1 MAVDKPVPA
10 IEPKSIRFA
19 IDRGGTFTDVWA
31 AIPGRDDI
39 LLKLLSVDPGNYDDA
54 PAEGIRRVLEMV
66 SGRSIPRR
74 DPIPKDLIHSI
85 RMGTTVAT
93 NALLERKG
101 TRHAFMVTQG
111 FRDLLDI
118 SYQSRPKLF
127 ALGIRKPELLYDEVV
142 EVSERLT
149 VEEFDEDVNKETR
162 PPLQEIPGVLI
173 KGTTG
178 DMLRVIRPLDEDEV
192 RQKLAALREKGIDTL
207 AVCLVHS
214 YLYPNHELR
223 IAEIA
228 REMGFT
234 HVSTSSSVGANM
246 IKMISR
252 GSSASADAYLTPEI
266 VRYVNGFSN
275 GFEDGNLDGV
285 SCEFMQ
291 SDGGL
296 VSHKNFSGLR
306 GILSGPAGG
315 VVGHART
322 SYDGKSPIVGFDM
335 GGTSTDV
342 SRYGG
347 SFEHVF
353 ETTTAG
359 VSIQSPQ
366 LDINTVAAG
375 GGSMLFWKN
384 GLFTVGP
391 ESASAHPGP
400 ASYRKGGPLTVTD
413 ANLFLGRLVPEFFPA
428 IFGPNE
434 DLPLDA
440 TIVKQKFE
448 ELTKQINADTGRE
461 MTPLEVAH
469 GFIDVANESMSR
481 PIRALTEARGF
492 ETAEHNLATFGG
504 AGGQHACEIATK
516 LGIRRIVIHKYSSIL
531 SAYGMALAEV
541 VQEAQEPSSEVLSD
555 ESIPRLN
562 ERIKELKTKVTDGL
576 LAQGSKLPAIEHEPY
591 LNLRYHGTDT
601 NFMIPEPAEGD
612 WRSAFEKEHLRE
624 LSFVFPPERKVLVD
638 DVRVRGVG
646 KSGEASSANEQLV
659 KELKGLSFSTTETP
673 QERVVD
679 AFFAEGG
686 LQPTKIFRLG
696 DLAPGS
702 VVNGPAIIIDNTQ
715 TIVVVPG
722 AEAKIL
728 TSHVVVDLADAKS
741 KQPEDEQELVV
752 DPIRLSIF
760 GHRFMSI
767 AEQMGRTLQKTSI
780 SLNIKERL
788 DFSCAIF
795 SPDGELVA
803 NAPHVPVHLGSMSY
817 AVKYQHNLHYGKLRP
832 GDVLVSNHPEAGGT
846 HLPDITVITPVFD
859 ANGDSICFYTASR
872 GHHLDIG
879 GFRGNSM
886 PPDSTELW
894 QEGAA
899 IKSFFLV
906 RDGQFDEEG
915 IVALLLEPGKY
926 PNCSG
931 SRRLGD
937 NLSDLKA
944 QVAANTK
951 GSNLINALMEEYGK
965 HTVHFYMRK
974 IQENAEVAVRAY
986 LKSAYKRFGS
996 KPFKARDYLDN
1007 GSMMQV
1013 AITVDEEGFG
1023 TFDFTGTSCEMLS
1036 NMNAP
1041 PAITYSAMIYTLRLL
1056 IGSDIPLNQGCLAPT
1071 KLILPK
1077 HTFLNPSSGPAVCCG
1092 NTLTSQRLVDLLLK
1106 AFRAAAGSQGC
1117 MNCFGFFGNCKVE
1130 SSSSSSSGE
1139 AQPEPLGFGFGYG
1152 ETICGGEGA
1161 GPSWH
1166 GASAVQIH
1174 MTNTRTTDIEIIEK
1188 RYPVLMREFSIR
1200 RGSGGRGRFRGGC
1213 GVVRDWECRHPLTFG
1228 LITERRVHQP
1238 YGMLGGEN
1246 GASGANYWVQR
1257 TADDGGERWVNIG
1270 SRGQVDMKEGD
1281 RCVIHTPGGG
1291 GWGVPDDDDGDEYEN
1306 DNDSGVFGV
1315 VVEEEEGG
1323 KKKEEGEEKG
1333 VDDGVNGTGTGNEN
1347 GVVEPQVAYPRAA
1360 GSLATYAAAQEA
1372 AS

>member
-1 MAVDKPVPA
+1 MAAGTITPPVQ
-10 IEPKSIRFA
+10 PKSIKFA

-31 AIPGRDDI
+31 AIPGREDI
-39 LLKLLSVDPGNYDDA
+39 VLKLLSVDPGNYGDA

-66 SGRSIPRR
+66 SGKAIPRQA
-74 DPIPKDLIHSI
+74 PIPKDLIHSI

-101 TRHAFMVTQG
+101 TRHAFVVTQG

-118 SYQSRPKLF
+118 GYQARPKLF
-127 ALGIRKPELLYDEVV
+127 ELGIRKPELLYDEVV

-149 VEEFDEDVNKETR
+149 VEEFDEDVNKGRRQLTEV
-162 PPLQEIPGVLI
+162 PGLLVR
-173 KGTTG
+173 GTTG

-192 RQKLAALREKGIDTL
+192 RAKLTAVREKGIDTL
-207 AVCLVHS
+207 AVCLAHS
-214 YLYPNHELR
+214 YLYPNHERR

-228 REMGFT
+228 GELGFT
-234 HVSTSSSVGANM
+234 HISTSSGVGSNM
-246 IKMISR
+246 VKMTSR

-266 VRYVNGFSN
+266 IRYIQGFSK
-275 GFEDGNLDGV
+275 GFADGNLDGV

-296 VSHKNFSGLR
+296 VNHKTFSGLR

-375 GGSMLFWKN
+375 GGSMLFWRD
-384 GLFTVGP
+384 GLFKVGP
-391 ESASAHPGP
+391 ESAGAHPGP

-413 ANLFLGRLVPEFFPA
+413 ANLFLGRLVPDFFPA

-434 DLPLDA
+434 DLPLDVN
-440 TIVKQKFE
+440 IVTQKFAKI
-448 ELTKQINADTGRE
+448 TKQINADTGRS

-469 GFIDVANESMSR
+469 GFIDVANESMCR

-492 ETAEHNLATFGG
+492 ETREHNLATFGG
-504 AGGQHACEIATK
+504 AGGQHACEIASK
-516 LGIRRIVIHKYSSIL
+516 LGINRIVIHKYSSIL

-541 VQEAQEPSSEVLSD
+541 VQESQEPSSETLTD
-555 ESIPRLN
+555 DSIPRLD
-562 ERIKELKTKVTDGL
+562 ERISTLKKKVTDGL
-576 LAQGSKLPAIEHEPY
+576 HFQGIADVAIEHEPY

-601 NFMIPEPAEGD
+601 NFMIAEPADGD
-612 WRSAFEKEHLRE
+612 WRSALEREHLRE
-624 LSFVFPPERKVLVD
+624 LSFTFPRDRKVLVD

-646 KSGEASSANEQLV
+646 RSGEASQANSQLV
-659 KELKGLSFSTTETP
+659 KELKGLAFAGTSAG
-673 QERVVD
+673 ERQVNV
-679 AFFAEGG
+679 FFGDGG
-686 LQPTKIFRLG
+686 LQPTNIFQLQN
-696 DLAPGS
+696 LSPGS
-702 VVNGPAIIIDNTQ
+702 EVEGPAIIIDKTQ
-715 TIVVVPG
+715 TILVVPS
-722 AEAKIL
+722 ATAKIL
-728 TSHVVVDLADAKS
+728 TSHVVIDLADAKS
-741 KQPEDEQELVV
+741 KQSEEEHELVV
-752 DPIRLSIF
+752 DPIKLSIF

-817 AVKYQHNLHYGKLRP
+817 AVQYQHELHHGKLRP
-832 GDVLVSNHPEAGGT
+832 GDVLLSNHPESGGT

-859 ANGDSICFYTASR
+859 TDGKTICFYTASR

-906 RDGQFDEEG
+906 RDGQFDEDG

-951 GSNLINALMEEYGK
+951 GSNLIHALMDEYGK
-965 HTVHFYMRK
+965 HVVLFYMRK
-974 IQENAEVAVRAY
+974 IQENAEISVRGY
-986 LKSAYKRFGS
+986 LKSAYKRFGA

-1013 AITVDEEGFG
+1013 SITVDEDGFG

-1041 PAITYSAMIYTLRLL
+1041 PAITYSALIYTLRLL

-1071 KLILPK
+1071 KIILPK
-1077 HTFLNPSSGPAVCCG
+1077 GTFLNPSAGPAVCCG

-1106 AFRAAAGSQGC
+1106 AFQAAAGSQGC
-1117 MNCFGFFGNCKVE
+1117 MNCFGFFGNCQDAGE
-1130 SSSSSSSGE
+1130 SGGE
-1139 AQPEPLGFGFGYG
+1139 AQASGFGFGYG

-1161 GPSWH
+1161 GPTWH
-1166 GASAVQIH
+1166 GASGVQVH
-1174 MTNTRTTDIEIIEK
+1174 MTNTRTTDMELLEK
-1188 RYPVLMREFSIR
+1188 RYPVLVREFSIR
-1200 RGSGGRGRFRGGC
+1200 RDGGGAGGGGGGGRGRFRGGA
-1213 GVVRDWECRHPLTFG
+1213 GVVRDWECRHDLTFG
-1228 LITERRVHQP
+1228 LITERRVHPP
-1238 YGMLGGEN
+1238 YGMRGGEP
-1246 GASGANYWVQR
+1246 GARGANYWVKK
-1257 TADDGGERWVNIG
+1257 TDDGTGERWVNIG
-1270 SRGQVDMKEGD
+1270 ARGQVDMKAGD
-1281 RCVIHTPGGG
+1281 RCVIYTPGGG
-1291 GWGVPDDDDGDEYEN
+1291 GWGAAPDEDE
-1306 DNDSGVFGV
+1306 D
-1315 VVEEEEGG
+1315 EEEE
-1323 KKKEEGEEKG
+1323 EEERVGA
-1333 VDDGVNGTGTGNEN
+1333 DAANGHAHG
-1347 GVVEPQVAYPRAA
+1347 VAYQRAA
-1360 GSLATYAAAQEA
+1360 GSVHNFMAAQEA

>member
-1 MAVDKPVPA
+1 MAVGSLPPPVQ
-10 IEPKSIRFA
+10 PKSVKFA
-19 IDRGGTFTDVWA
+19 IDRGGTFTDVFA
-31 AIPGRDDI
+31 AIPGREDI
-39 LLKLLSVDPGNYDDA
+39 VLKLLSVDPSAYDDA
-54 PAEGIRRVLEMV
+54 PAEGIRRVLESI
-66 SGRSIPRR
+66 SGQQIPRGT
-74 DPIPKDLIHSI
+74 PIPKDLIHSI

-101 TRHAFMVTQG
+101 TRHAFVVNQG
-111 FRDLLDI
+111 FGDLLEI
-118 SYQSRPKLF
+118 GYQSRPKLF
-127 ALGIRKPELLYDEVV
+127 ELGIKKPELLYEKVI
-142 EVSERLT
+142 EVSERIT
-149 VEEFDEDVNKETR
+149 VEEFDEDVTRDSR
-162 PPLQEIPGVLI
+162 PPLQEIPGVLVRGI
-173 KGTTG
+173 TG
-178 DMLRVIRPLDEDEV
+178 DILRIIRPLDEEEV
-192 RQKLAALREKGIDTL
+192 RGKLAQIKAEGIETL
-207 AVCLVHS
+207 AICLAHS
-214 YLYPNHELR
+214 YIYPNHENR

-228 REMGFT
+228 KDMGFT

-266 VRYVNGFSN
+266 IRYVSGFAKV
-275 GFEDGNLDGV
+275 FADGNLDGV

-296 VSHKNFSGLR
+296 VSHKNFNGLK

-347 SFEHVF
+347 IFEHVF

-375 GGSMLFWKN
+375 GGSMLFWRD
-384 GLFTVGP
+384 GLFKVGP
-391 ESASAHPGP
+391 DSAGAHPGP

-413 ANLFLGRLVPEFFPA
+413 ANLFLGRLIPDYFPK
-428 IFGPNE
+428 IFGPTE
-434 DLPLDA
+434 DLPLD
-440 TIVKQKFE
+440 IDVVVQKFE
-448 ELTKQINADTGRE
+448 ELTKQINADTGRS

-492 ETAEHNLATFGG
+492 ETAQHNLATFGG
-504 AGGQHACEIATK
+504 AGGQHACEIGKK
-516 LGIRRIVIHKYSSIL
+516 LGIRRIVVHKYSSIL

-541 VQEAQEPSSEVLSD
+541 VQEAQEPSSEILSE
-555 ESIPRLN
+555 ESLTRLMS
-562 ERIKELKTKVTDGL
+562 RMQDLKTKVTEGL
-576 LAQGSKLPAIEHEPY
+576 LAQGIQESSIEHEQY
-591 LNLRYHGTDT
+591 LNLRYQGTDT
-601 NFMIPEPAEGD
+601 NFMILAPVDGD
-612 WRSAFEKEHLRE
+612 WRSALEKEHLRE
-624 LSFVFPPERKVLVD
+624 LSFIFPKDKKVHVD

-646 KSGEASSANEQLV
+646 KSTEVSTDNAKLV
-659 KELKGLSFSTTETP
+659 EELKFQTFSEVKDGEDRIT
-673 QERVVD
+673 Q
-679 AFFAEGG
+679 AYFAEGG
-686 LQPTKIFRLG
+686 MQPTKVFRLNK
-696 DLAPGS
+696 LTPGS
-702 VVNGPAIIIDNTQ
+702 IVAGPAIIIDNTQ
-715 TIVVVPG
+715 TIIVVPG
-722 AEAKIL
+722 SQARIL
-728 TSHVVVDLADAKS
+728 TSHVVIDLVDEKLQQS
-741 KQPEDEQELVV
+741 QEEQELVV
-752 DPIRLSIF
+752 DPIKLSIF

-780 SLNIKERL
+780 SINIKERL

-817 AVKYQHNLHYGKLRP
+817 AVKYQHNLHRGNLRP
-832 GDVLVSNHPEAGGT
+832 GDVLVSNHPESGGT

-859 ANGDSICFYTASR
+859 TDGKTICFYTASR

-879 GFRGNSM
+879 GYRGNSM

-906 RDGQFDEEG
+906 RDNHFDEEG
-915 IVALLLEPGKY
+915 IVKILLEPGKY
-926 PNCSG
+926 PNSSG

-951 GSNLINALMEEYGK
+951 GSNLIKALMEEYGK
-965 HTVHFYMRK
+965 PTVHFYMTK
-974 IQENAEVAVRAY
+974 IQENAEVAVRGY
-986 LKSAYKRFGS
+986 LKSAYKKYGS
-996 KPFKARDYLDN
+996 KPLRAKQFLDN
-1007 GSMMQV
+1007 GSMMKV
-1013 AITVDEEGFG
+1013 AITIDETGFG
-1023 TFDFTGTSCEMLS
+1023 TFDFTGTTCEMLS

-1041 PAITYSAMIYTLRLL
+1041 PAITYSALIYTLRLL

-1071 KLILPK
+1071 KVILPK
-1077 HTFLNPSSGPAVCCG
+1077 NCFLNPSSGPAVCCG
-1092 NTLTSQRLVDLLLK
+1092 NTLTSQRLVDLLLN
-1106 AFRAAAGSQGC
+1106 AFQAASGSQGC
-1117 MNCFGFFGNCKVE
+1117 MNCFGFFGNCRDE
-1130 SSSSSSSGE
+1130 SGE
-1139 AQPEPLGFGFGYG
+1139 PQTGFGFSYG

-1161 GPSWH
+1161 GPGWH

-1174 MTNTRTTDIEIIEK
+1174 MTNTRTTDTEIIEK
-1188 RYPVLMREFSIR
+1188 RYPVLVREFSIR
-1200 RGSGGRGRFRGGC
+1200 RGSGGRGQFNGGC
-1213 GVVRDWECRHPLTFG
+1213 GIVRDWECRHPLTFG

-1238 YGMLGGEN
+1238 YGMMGGEG
-1246 GASGANYWVQR
+1246 GACGANFWVQKQE
-1257 TADDGGERWVNIG
+1257 DGTERWINIG

-1291 GWGVPDDDDGDEYEN
+1291 GWGTPDYMDEDDGIGGAV
-1306 DNDSGVFGV
+1306 GVPV
-1315 VVEEEEGG
+1315 MN
-1323 KKKEEGEEKG
+1323 
-1333 VDDGVNGTGTGNEN
+1333 GVNGVNGANGTKGAK
-1347 GVVEPQVAYPRAA
+1347 VAYPRAT
-1360 GSLATYAAAQEA
+1360 GSFHAFSAAQEA
-1372 AS
+1372 SS

>member
-1 MAVDKPVPA
+1 MSREAQYGLSMDKMMTARSDRVY
-10 IEPKSIRFA
+10 
-19 IDRGGTFTDVWA
+19 IDSPDYIQGIVSRPNSQGRILSGYATPHRGGTFTDVWA
-31 AIPGRDDI
+31 AIPGREDI
-39 LLKLLSVDPGNYDDA
+39 VLKLLSVDPGNYDDA
-54 PAEGIRRVLEMV
+54 PAEGIRRVLELV
-66 SGRSIPRR
+66 SRKTIPRR
-74 DPIPKDLIHSI
+74 SPIPKDLIHSI

-101 TRHAFMVTQG
+101 TRHAFVVTQG

-118 SYQSRPKLF
+118 GYQSRPKLF

-142 EVSERLT
+142 EISERLT
-149 VEEFDEDVNKETR
+149 PEEFDEDINKDSR
-162 PPLQEIPGVLI
+162 PPLKEVPGVLV

-178 DMLRVIRPLDEDEV
+178 DILRVIRPLDEDEV
-192 RQKLAALREKGIDTL
+192 RQKLSTIRANGIDTI
-207 AVCLVHS
+207 AVCLAHS
-214 YLYPNHELR
+214 YLYPTHELR
-223 IAEIA
+223 VAEIA
-228 REMGFT
+228 RELGFT
-234 HVSTSSSVGANM
+234 HVSTSSGVGANM

-252 GSSASADAYLTPEI
+252 GGSASADAYLTPEI
-266 VRYVNGFSN
+266 TRYIAGFSK
-275 GFEDGNLDGV
+275 GFENGNLDGV

-296 VSHKNFSGLR
+296 VNHKTFSGLR

-347 SFEHVF
+347 AFEHVF

-375 GGSMLFWKN
+375 GGSMLFWRD
-384 GLFTVGP
+384 GLFKVGP
-391 ESASAHPGP
+391 ESAGAHPGP

-413 ANLFLGRLVPEFFPA
+413 ANLFLSRPLPEFFPA

-434 DLPLDA
+434 NLPLDSD
-440 TIVKQKFE
+440 IVAKKFE
-448 ELTKQINADTGRE
+448 ELTAQINADTGRS
-461 MTPLEVAH
+461 MTALEVAH

-504 AGGQHACEIATK
+504 AGGQHACEIASK
-516 LGIRRIVIHKYSSIL
+516 LGIRRTVIHKYSSIL

-541 VQEAQEPSSEVLSD
+541 VQEAQEPSSEILSD
-555 ESIPRLN
+555 ESVPRLN
-562 ERIKELKTKVTDGL
+562 ERLGVLRNKVTEGL
-576 LAQGSKLPAIEHEPY
+576 LAQGTSPSAIAHEPY

-601 NFMIPEPAEGD
+601 NFMITEPADGD
-612 WRSAFEKEHLRE
+612 WRSALEKEHLRE
-624 LSFVFPPERKVLVD
+624 LSFTFPRDRKVLVD

-646 KSGEASSANEQLV
+646 KSGEASHANEQLV
-659 KELKGLSFSTTETP
+659 KELKNFTFASASGEGK
-673 QERVVD
+673 VANV
-679 AFFAEGG
+679 FFEAGG
-686 LQPTKIFRLG
+686 LQPTEIFRLG

-702 VVNGPAIIIDNTQ
+702 VVDGPAIIIDNTQ
-715 TIVVVPG
+715 TIVVVPS
-722 AEAKIL
+722 AKAKIL
-728 TSHVVVDLADAKS
+728 TSHVVIDLADGKS
-741 KQPEDEQELVV
+741 KQYKDEHELVV
-752 DPIRLSIF
+752 DPIKLSIF

-817 AVKYQHNLHYGKLRP
+817 AVKYQHNLHHGKLRP
-832 GDVLVSNHPEAGGT
+832 GDVLVSNHPESGGT
-846 HLPDITVITPVFD
+846 HLP
-859 ANGDSICFYTASR
+859 ASR

-906 RDGQFDEEG
+906 RDGHFDEEG

-944 QVAANTK
+944 QVAAYTK
-951 GSNLINALMEEYGK
+951 GSNLINALMDEYGK

-974 IQENAEVAVRAY
+974 IQENAEVAVRGY
-986 LKSAYKRFGS
+986 LKSAFKRFGS

-1013 AITVDEEGFG
+1013 AITVDEEGSG

-1041 PAITYSAMIYTLRLL
+1041 PAITYSALIYTLRLL
-1056 IGSDIPLNQGCLAPT
+1056 INSDIPLNQGCLAPT
-1071 KLILPK
+1071 KVILPK
-1077 HTFLNPSSGPAVCCG
+1077 NTLLNPSSGPAVCCG

-1106 AFRAAAGSQGC
+1106 AFRAASGSQGC
-1117 MNCFGFFGNCKVE
+1117 MNCFGFMGNCKVE
-1130 SSSSSSSGE
+1130 KKDGE
-1139 AQPEPLGFGFGYG
+1139 DGVEGQKKPQDEELGFGFGYG

-1161 GPSWH
+1161 GPTWH
-1166 GASAVQIH
+1166 GASGVQIH
-1174 MTNTRTTDIEIIEK
+1174 MTNTRTTDVEIIEK
-1188 RYPVLMREFSIR
+1188 RYPVLVREFSIR
-1200 RGSGGRGRFRGGC
+1200 QGSGGRGRFRGGC
-1213 GVVRDWECRHPLTFG
+1213 GIVRDWECRHDLTFG

-1238 YGMLGGEN
+1238 YGMLRGEN
-1246 GASGANYWVQR
+1246 GESGANYWVQK
-1257 TADDGGERWVNIG
+1257 TDDGDGERWINIG

-1291 GWGVPDDDDGDEYEN
+1291 GWGAFEDDEVDGEVDGAAN
-1306 DNDSGVFGV
+1306 GVM
-1315 VVEEEEGG
+1315 
-1323 KKKEEGEEKG
+1323 
-1333 VDDGVNGTGTGNEN
+1333 DGALVNGET
-1347 GVVEPQVAYPRAA
+1347 PAKIAYPRAT
-1360 GSLATYAAAQEA
+1360 GSFHTYAAAQEA

>member
-1 MAVDKPVPA
+1 MAVGSLPLAV
-10 IEPKSIRFA
+10 EPKSVKFA
-19 IDRGGTFTDVWA
+19 IDRGGTFTDVFA
-31 AIPGRDDI
+31 AVPGREDI
-39 LLKLLSVDPGNYDDA
+39 VLKLLSVDPSSYDDA
-54 PAEGIRRVLEMV
+54 PAEGIRRVLESI
-66 SGRSIPRR
+66 SGQQIPRGT
-74 DPIPKDLIHSI
+74 PIPKDLIHSI

-101 TRHAFMVTQG
+101 TRHAFVVNQG
-111 FRDLLDI
+111 FRDLLEI
-118 SYQSRPKLF
+118 GYQSRPKLF
-127 ALGIRKPELLYDEVV
+127 ELGIKKPELLYETVV
-142 EVSERLT
+142 EVSERIT
-149 VEEFDEDVNKETR
+149 VEEFDEDVTKDSR
-162 PPLQEIPGVLI
+162 PPLEEVPGVLVKAI
-173 KGTTG
+173 TG
-178 DMLRVIRPLDEDEV
+178 DILRIIRPLDEAEV
-192 RQKLAALREKGIDTL
+192 REKLNKLKAEGIETL
-207 AVCLVHS
+207 AICLAHS
-214 YLYPNHELR
+214 YIYPTHENR

-228 REMGFT
+228 KEIGFT

-266 VRYVNGFSN
+266 VRYVSGFAKV
-275 GFEDGNLDGV
+275 FADGNLDGV

-296 VSHKNFSGLR
+296 VSHKNFNGLK

-322 SYDGKSPIVGFDM
+322 SYDGNSPIVGFDM

-375 GGSMLFWKN
+375 GGSMLFWKD
-384 GLFTVGP
+384 GLFKVGP
-391 ESASAHPGP
+391 DSAGAHPGP

-413 ANLFLGRLVPEFFPA
+413 ANLFLGRIIPDYFPK
-428 IFGPNE
+428 IFGETE
-434 DLPLDA
+434 DLPLDVE
-440 TIVKQKFE
+440 IVVKKFE
-448 ELTKQINADTGRE
+448 ELTAQINKDTGRS
-461 MTPLEVAH
+461 MTPVEVAH

-492 ETAEHNLATFGG
+492 ETAQHNLATFGG
-504 AGGQHACEIATK
+504 AGGQHACEIAKK
-516 LGIRRIVIHKYSSIL
+516 LGIKRIVIHKYSSIL

-541 VQEAQEPSSEVLSD
+541 VQEAQEPSSEILSE
-555 ESIPRLN
+555 ESLPRLMA
-562 ERIKELKTKVTDGL
+562 RTKDLKAKVTEGL
-576 LAQGSKLPAIEHEPY
+576 LTQGIQNDSIVHEEY
-591 LNLRYHGTDT
+591 LNLRYAGTDT
-601 NFMIPEPAEGD
+601 NFMILSPVDGD
-612 WRSAFEKEHLRE
+612 WRSALEKEHLRE
-624 LSFVFPPERKVLVD
+624 LSFIFPKDKKVHID

-646 KSGEASSANEQLV
+646 KSTEVSQDNSKLV
-659 KELKGLSFSTTETP
+659 KELRLHAFSEVGDGEDRTTQTY
-673 QERVVD
+673 
-679 AFFAEGG
+679 FAEGG
-686 LQPTKIFRLG
+686 LQDTKVFQLNTLTPSSIV
-696 DLAPGS
+696 A
-702 VVNGPAIIIDNTQ
+702 GPAIIIDNTQ

-722 AEAKIL
+722 SQARIL
-728 TSHVVVDLADAKS
+728 TSHVVVDLVDEKPQ
-741 KQPEDEQELVV
+741 QPQEEQELVV
-752 DPIRLSIF
+752 DPIKLSIF

-780 SLNIKERL
+780 SINIKERL

-817 AVKYQHNLHYGKLRP
+817 AVKYQHNLHLGKLRP
-832 GDVLVSNHPEAGGT
+832 GDVLVSNHPESGGT

-859 ANGDSICFYTASR
+859 TDNKTICFFCASR

-899 IKSFFLV
+899 IRSFFLV
-906 RDGQFDEEG
+906 RDNHFDEEG
-915 IVALLLEPGKY
+915 IVKILLEPGNH

-931 SRRLGD
+931 SRRLAD

-951 GSNLINALMEEYGK
+951 GSNLIKALMEEYGK
-965 HTVHFYMRK
+965 HTVHFYMSK
-974 IQENAEVAVRAY
+974 IQENAEVAVRGY
-986 LKSAYKRFGS
+986 LKSAYKKYGS
-996 KPFKARDYLDN
+996 KPLKAKQFLDN

-1013 AITVDEEGFG
+1013 AITIDEDGFG

-1041 PAITYSAMIYTLRLL
+1041 PAITYSALIYTLRLL

-1071 KLILPK
+1071 KVILPK
-1077 HTFLNPSSGPAVCCG
+1077 NCFLNPSEGPAVCCG
-1092 NTLTSQRLVDLLLK
+1092 NTLTSQRLVDLLLN
-1106 AFRAAAGSQGC
+1106 AFRAASGSQGC
-1117 MNCFGFFGNCKVE
+1117 MNCFGFFGNCKDE
-1130 SSSSSSSGE
+1130 SGE
-1139 AQPEPLGFGFGYG
+1139 PQSGFGFSYG

-1161 GPSWH
+1161 GPTWH

-1188 RYPVLMREFSIR
+1188 RYPVLVREFSIR
-1200 RGSGGRGRFRGGC
+1200 KGSGGRGKFNGGC
-1213 GVVRDWECRHPLTFG
+1213 GIVRDWECRYPLTYG
-1228 LITERRVHQP
+1228 LITERRVHRP
-1238 YGMLGGEN
+1238 YGMMGGEP
-1246 GASGANYWVQR
+1246 GASGANFWVQKQE
-1257 TADDGGERWVNIG
+1257 DGNERWINIG

-1291 GWGVPDDDDGDEYEN
+1291 GWGVPDDVDEDDEFFG
-1306 DNDSGVFGV
+1306 GV
-1315 VVEEEEGG
+1315 VRAVESVN
-1323 KKKEEGEEKG
+1323 G
-1333 VDDGVNGTGTGNEN
+1333 VNGVNGTKEAK
-1347 GVVEPQVAYPRAA
+1347 VVYPRAT
-1360 GSLATYAAAQEA
+1360 GSFHTFSAAQEA
-1372 AS
+1372 SS

>member
-1 MAVDKPVPA
+1 MDFNSCDKRIPVV
-10 IEPKSIRFA
+10 EPKSVKFA

-31 AIPGRDDI
+31 SIPGQDDVVI
-39 LLKLLSVDPGNYDDA
+39 KLLSVDPGNYDDA
-54 PAEGIRRVLEMV
+54 PSEGIRRVLELA
-66 SGRSIPRR
+66 SGNLISRQT
-74 DPIPKDLIHSI
+74 PIPKDLIHSI

-101 TRHAFMVTQG
+101 TRHAFVVNQG

-118 SYQSRPKLF
+118 SYQARPKLF
-127 ALGIRKPELLYDEVV
+127 ELGIRKPELLYHEVV
-142 EVSERLT
+142 EISERIT
-149 VEEFDEDVNKETR
+149 VEQFDEDVNKATK
-162 PPLQEIPGVLI
+162 PLLEIPGELV
-173 KGTTG
+173 KGSTG
-178 DMLRVIRPLDEDEV
+178 DMLRIIRPLDEAEV
-192 RQKLAALREKGIDTL
+192 RQNLTVVKEKGIETL
-207 AVCLVHS
+207 AICLAHS
-214 YLYPNHELR
+214 YLYPAHEDR
-223 IAEIA
+223 VAEIA
-228 REMGFT
+228 RELGFG
-234 HVSTSSSVGANM
+234 HVSTSSSVGSNM

-266 VRYVNGFSN
+266 VRYVAGFAQ
-275 GFEDGNLDGV
+275 GFADGNLDGV

-296 VSHKNFSGLR
+296 VNHKAFSGLK

-315 VVGHART
+315 VVGYART
-322 SYDGKSPIVGFDM
+322 SYDGKAPVVGFDM

-347 SFEHVF
+347 AFEHVF

-375 GGSMLFWKN
+375 GGSMLFWRD
-384 GLFTVGP
+384 GLFKVGP
-391 ESASAHPGP
+391 ESAGAHPGP

-413 ANLFLGRLVPEFFPA
+413 ANLFLGRLVPEYFPA

-440 TIVKQKFE
+440 DVVIQKFE
-448 ELTKQINADTGRE
+448 DLTAEINRDTGRN
-461 MTPLEVAH
+461 MKPIEVAH
-469 GFIDVANESMSR
+469 GFIDVANESMCR

-492 ETAEHNLATFGG
+492 ETGQHSLATFGG
-504 AGGQHACEIATK
+504 AGGQHACEIAQK
-516 LGIRRIVIHKYSSIL
+516 LGIQRIVIHKYSSIL

-541 VQEAQEPSSEVLSD
+541 VQEAQEPSSEVLSA
-555 ESIPRLN
+555 ESLHRLVT
-562 ERIKELKTKVTDGL
+562 RIENLRAKVTDGL
-576 LAQGSKLPAIEHEPY
+576 IGQGIQSSSIQHECF
-591 LNLRYHGTDT
+591 LNLRYQGTET
-601 NFMIPEPAEGD
+601 NFMIPSPADGE
-612 WRSAFEKEHLRE
+612 WRSAFEREHQRD
-624 LSFVFPPERKVLVD
+624 LSFIFPKDRKVLVD

-646 KSGEASSANEQLV
+646 KSGEVSQGNEQLV
-659 KELKGLSFSTTETP
+659 SELKLASFTEMEGNGDRIISAYFP
-673 QERVVD
+673 N
-679 AFFAEGG
+679 GG
-686 LQPTKIFRLG
+686 LQPTKVFRLG
-696 DLAPGS
+696 TLVSGS
-702 VVNGPAIIIDNTQ
+702 IVTGPAIIIDSTQ
-715 TIVVVPG
+715 TIVVIP
-722 AEAKIL
+722 AAQARIL
-728 TSHVVVDLADAKS
+728 NSHVVIDIPSEKT
-741 KQPEDEQELVV
+741 EQDQEEHQLVV
-752 DPIRLSIF
+752 DPIKLSIF

-767 AEQMGRTLQKTSI
+767 AEQMGRTLQKTSL

-817 AVKYQHNLHYGKLRP
+817 AVKYQHRLHEGNLRP
-832 GDVLVSNHPEAGGT
+832 GDVLVSNHPESGGT

-859 ANGDSICFYTASR
+859 IDGKTICFYTASR

-879 GFRGNSM
+879 GYRGNSM

-906 RDGQFDEEG
+906 RDNHFDEEG
-915 IVALLLEPGKY
+915 IVKILLEPGKH

-944 QVAANTK
+944 QVAANAK
-951 GSNLINALMEEYGK
+951 GSSLINALMDEYGK
-965 HTVHFYMRK
+965 FTVHFYMRK
-974 IQENAEVAVRAY
+974 IQENAEVAVRNY
-986 LKSAYKRFGS
+986 LRSAYKRFGS
-996 KPFKARDYLDN
+996 RPLKAKEYLDN

-1013 AITVDEEGFG
+1013 AITIDETGFG

-1041 PAITYSAMIYTLRLL
+1041 PAITYSALIYTLRLL

-1071 KLILPK
+1071 KVILPNNC
-1077 HTFLNPSSGPAVCCG
+1077 FLNPSSGPAVCCG
-1092 NTLTSQRLVDLLLK
+1092 NTLTSQRLVDLFLK
-1106 AFRAAAGSQGC
+1106 AFQAAAGSQGC
-1117 MNCFGFFGNCKVE
+1117 MNCFGFFGNCISE
-1130 SSSSSSSGE
+1130 SGE
-1139 AQPEPLGFGFGYG
+1139 VEPGFGFGYG

-1161 GPSWH
+1161 GPTWH

-1188 RYPVLMREFSIR
+1188 RYPVVLREFSIR
-1200 RGSGGRGRFRGGC
+1200 KGSGGRGKFNGGC
-1213 GVVRDWECRHPLTFG
+1213 GIIRDWECRHPLTFG

-1238 YGMLGGEN
+1238 CGMFGGEN
-1246 GASGANYWVQR
+1246 GGSGANYWVQR
-1257 TADDGGERWVNIG
+1257 TEEGGERWVNIG

-1281 RCVIHTPGGG
+1281 RCVIYTPGGG
-1291 GWGVPDDDDGDEYEN
+1291 GWGFAEDAERDLVESLEAKPPNGLENNNVP
-1306 DNDSGVFGV
+1306 
-1315 VVEEEEGG
+1315 
-1323 KKKEEGEEKG
+1323 
-1333 VDDGVNGTGTGNEN
+1333 
-1347 GVVEPQVAYPRAA
+1347 YPRAT
-1360 GSLATYAAAQEA
+1360 GSFHAYASAQEA
-1372 AS
+1372 SS

>member
-1 MAVDKPVPA
+1 MAVDKTTPTVQ
-10 IEPKSIRFA
+10 PKSIKFA

-31 AIPGRDDI
+31 AVPGQDDI
-39 LLKLLSVDPGNYDDA
+39 VLKLLSVDPGNYEDA

-66 SGRSIPRR
+66 SGSSIPRR
-74 DPIPKDLIHSI
+74 APIPKDLIHSI

-101 TRHAFMVTQG
+101 TRHAFVVTQG

-118 SYQSRPKLF
+118 GYQSRPKLF
-127 ALGIRKPELLYDEVV
+127 ELGIRKPELLYDEVV

-149 VEEFDEDVNKETR
+149 VEDFDEDVNKDSR
-162 PPLQEIPGVLI
+162 QPLEEIPGVLVR
-173 KGTTG
+173 GTTG
-178 DMLRVIRPLDEDEV
+178 DILRVIRPLDEEEV
-192 RQKLAALREKGIDTL
+192 RQKLSAVRDKGIDTL
-207 AVCLVHS
+207 AVCLAHS

-228 REMGFT
+228 KELGFT
-234 HVSTSSSVGANM
+234 HISTSSNVGANM
-246 IKMISR
+246 VKMISR

-266 VRYVNGFSN
+266 VRYIAGFSK
-275 GFEDGNLDGV
+275 GFEGGNLDGI

-296 VSHKNFSGLR
+296 VNHKTFSGLR

-375 GGSMLFWKN
+375 GGSMLFWRD
-384 GLFTVGP
+384 GLFKVGP
-391 ESASAHPGP
+391 ESAGAHPGP

-413 ANLFLGRLVPEFFPA
+413 ANLFLGRLLPEYFPA

-434 DLPLDA
+434 DLPLDSD
-440 TIVKQKFE
+440 IVAQKFE
-448 ELTKQINADTGRE
+448 QLTAQINADTGRS
-461 MTPLEVAH
+461 MSPLEVAH

-492 ETAEHNLATFGG
+492 ETGEHNLATFGG
-504 AGGQHACEIATK
+504 AGGQHACEIASK
-516 LGIRRIVIHKYSSIL
+516 LGIHRIVIHKYSSIL

-541 VQEAQEPSSEVLSD
+541 VQEAQEPSSETLVD
-555 ESIPRLN
+555 DSIPKLN
-562 ERIKELKTKVTDGL
+562 ERISALKKKVTDGL
-576 LAQGSKLPAIEHEPY
+576 LAQGISPSAIEHEPY

-601 NFMIPEPAEGD
+601 NFMILEPGDGD
-612 WRSAFEKEHLRE
+612 WRAALEREHLRE
-624 LSFVFPPERKVLVD
+624 LSFIFPRDRKVLVD
-638 DVRVRGVG
+638 DIRVRGVG
-646 KSGEASSANEQLV
+646 KSGESSHANEQLV
-659 KELKGLSFSTTETP
+659 KELKSFPFSTTSKAEKT
-673 QERVVD
+673 VN
-679 AFFAEGG
+679 AFFEDGG
-686 LQPTKIFRLG
+686 LQPTKVFRLG
-696 DLAPGS
+696 DLPPGS
-702 VVNGPAIIIDNTQ
+702 TVDGPSIIIDNTQ
-715 TIVVVPG
+715 TIVLVPS
-722 AEAKIL
+722 AKAKIL
-728 TSHVVVDLADAKS
+728 TSHVVIDLSGGKS
-741 KQPEDEQELVV
+741 KQSDDEHELVV
-752 DPIRLSIF
+752 DPIKLSIF

-817 AVKYQHNLHYGKLRP
+817 AVKYQHNLHRGKLRP
-832 GDVLVSNHPEAGGT
+832 GDVLVSNHPESGGT

-859 ANGDSICFYTASR
+859 AGGESICFYTASR

-906 RDGQFDEEG
+906 RDGHFDEEG

-951 GSNLINALMEEYGK
+951 GSNLINALMDEYGK

-974 IQENAEVAVRAY
+974 IQENAEVAVRGY

-996 KPFKARDYLDN
+996 SPLKAKDYLDN

-1013 AITVDEEGFG
+1013 TITVDENGLG

-1041 PAITYSAMIYTLRLL
+1041 PAITYSALIYTLRLL

-1071 KLILPK
+1071 KVILPK
-1077 HTFLNPSSGPAVCCG
+1077 NTFLNPSSGPAVCCG

-1106 AFRAAAGSQGC
+1106 AFRAASGSQGC
-1117 MNCFGFFGNCKVE
+1117 MNCFGFFGNCKDD
-1130 SSSSSSSGE
+1130 SGKP
-1139 AQPEPLGFGFGYG
+1139 QTGFGFGYG

-1161 GPSWH
+1161 GPTWH
-1166 GASAVQIH
+1166 GASGVQIH

-1188 RYPVLMREFSIR
+1188 RYPVLLREFSIR
-1200 RGSGGRGRFRGGC
+1200 KGSGGRGKFNGGC
-1213 GVVRDWECRHPLTFG
+1213 GVIRDWECRHDLTFG

-1238 YGMLGGEN
+1238 YGMMGGEN
-1246 GASGANYWVQR
+1246 GESGANYWVQK
-1257 TADDGGERWVNIG
+1257 TDEGDRWINIG

-1291 GWGVPDDDDGDEYEN
+1291 GWGVPDEGCNGDGLNGQVNGAD
-1306 DNDSGVFGV
+1306 
-1315 VVEEEEGG
+1315 GG
-1323 KKKEEGEEKG
+1323 KA
-1333 VDDGVNGTGTGNEN
+1333 T
-1347 GVVEPQVAYPRAA
+1347 VAANIGYPRAT
-1360 GSLATYAAAQEA
+1360 GSFHTYMAAQEA